1 MLILARKKRPMD
13 EKLANTHFEIESLGW
28 RSHIFVFIAAFTI
41 VVVRKPD
48 IILNPQFWAEDGAV
62 WYAAAYNHGVL
73 HSILQPWAGYFQTI
87 SRLVAA
93 FSLIFPLSL
102 APLIFI
108 VFAIIIKLLPV
119 HLLLS
124 SRFAAQIPR
133 MSARLFMAFL
143 YLGIP
148 NSWETHANLTNAQ
161 WYLALLAF
169 MVIVAAPGLGFLWRC
184 FDIGVMLL
192 SGLSGPFSIFLTPIA
207 AFLWWMRRDKTLPS
221 FVLLLSACASIQ
233 LICIFLTMH
242 SHLNAPL
249 GATPEL
255 FVNILSGQVF
265 LGALIGQRGY
275 EMTFSH
281 SGWFTLLSLS
291 VSLMGVALIAHA
303 FLKAPVELRLFIVF
317 AAIIFGAALITPRVS
332 CSGEPQWA
340 LLCRP
345 GNAGRYCL
353 IPILAFIA
361 VIVWML
367 GTAGRSRLLAVAL
380 TTIMCIGITWDWHVP
395 PFADFDF
402 KKYAHQF
409 EQSSRGYRISIP
421 INPPGWSMTLTK
433 H

>member
-1 MLILARKKRPMD
+1 MD
-13 EKLANTHFEIESLGW
+13 EKLVDTHLGIKSLGW

-48 IILNPQFWAEDGAV
+48 TILNPQFWAEDGTV
-62 WYAAAYNHGVL
+62 WYAAAYNYGIL
-73 HSILQPWAGYFQTI
+73 HSILQPCAGYFETI

-102 APLIFI
+102 SPLVFN
-108 VFAIIIKLLPV
+108 VFAVIIKLLPV

-161 WYLALLAF
+161 WYLALIAF
-169 MVIVAAPGLGFLWRC
+169 MIIVATPGLGFPWRC
-184 FDIGVMLL
+184 FDMGVMLL
-192 SGLSGPFSIFLTPIA
+192 SGLSGPFSILLVPIA
-207 AFLWWMRRDKTLPS
+207 AFLWWMRRDKALLS

-242 SHLNAPL
+242 PRLYAPL

-275 EMTFSH
+275 EMIFSH
-281 SGWFTLLSLS
+281 SGWFTLLSLP
-291 VSLMGVALIAHA
+291 VSLMGIALLVYA

-317 AAIIFGAALITPRVS
+317 AALIFGAALITPRAR

-340 LLCRP
+340 LLRLP

-353 IPILAFIA
+353 MPILAFIA

-380 TTIMCIGITWDWHVP
+380 TAIMCIGITWDWHVP
-395 PFADFDF
+395 SFADFNF
-402 KKYAHQF
+402 KEYAQQF
-409 EQSSRGYRISIP
+409 ETSSRGHRISIP